1 MLVPNTTYVLT
12 YLLTGGQT
20 VFGMRPSG
28 LPLCKFGGPPSVS
41 RSKAVCRRG
50 WQLSPTMGVAWLLSA
65 LTAAQPYARIIET
78 TVSPLRKIIDCRG
91 GGSGSLACGAAVP
104 NRTNFKDF
112 CDLANIQ
119 KKTRLSGIV
128 LDIVLIPS
136 EDETLFLLDASSKT
150 YLGGGHG
157 RRPQAQP

>member
-1 MLVPNTTYVLT
+1 MFRL
-12 YLLTGGQT
+12 
-20 VFGMRPSG
+20 F
-28 LPLCKFGGPPSVS
+28 LPCKFGGGS
-41 RSKAVCRRG
+41 RCAHETEDCLAARSFCRRG

-65 LTAAQPYARIIET
+65 LTAAQPYARITET

-119 KKTRLSGIV
+119 NKTRLSGIV

>member
-1 MLVPNTTYVLT
+1 
-12 YLLTGGQT
+12 
-20 VFGMRPSG
+20 MRSTKQKTASPRGS
-28 LPLCKFGGPPSVS
+28 F
-41 RSKAVCRRG
+41 CRRG

-65 LTAAQPYARIIET
+65 LTAAQPYARITET

-119 KKTRLSGIV
+119 NKTRLSGIV

>member
-1 MLVPNTTYVLT
+1 MGAGMFRLSPLASSGAEVDANTKPKDCLAARS
-12 YLLTGGQT
+12 
-20 VFGMRPSG
+20 FCRP
-28 LPLCKFGGPPSVS
+28 
-41 RSKAVCRRG
+41 G

-65 LTAAQPYARIIET
+65 LTAAQPYARITET

-119 KKTRLSGIV
+119 NKTRLSGIV

-136 EDETLFLLDASSKT
+136 EDETLFLLDAASKT